1 MIVSIQAHE
10 YAAYPEVLSQMLRTR
25 KAVFFD
31 SLGWEVEVDGAFERD
46 RYDDMQPVYLV
57 WCDRD
62 RKRHYGSMRLMPT
75 TGPTLLYDVFRRTF
89 PDAAELSAPGIWEG
103 TRMCVD
109 EEALA
114 ADYPQLAP
122 RQAFCLLLVALC
134 ELALANGIHTMISNY
149 EPHLARLYRRAGAV
163 VHELGRADG
172 FGRYPVCCG
181 AFEIS
186 SHILTSM
193 RRSLGLVEP
202 LFDRTARPVRN
213 ILAEYNRAA

>member
-10 YAAYPEVLSQMLRTR
+10 YAAYQDVLVQMFRTR

-31 SLGWEVEVDGAFERD
+31 HLHWQVDVDGDFERD

-57 WCDRD
+57 WCNSE

-109 EEALA
+109 ERALA
-114 ADYPQLAP
+114 QDYPHVSP
-122 RQAFCLLLVALC
+122 HRAFCLLLVALC
-134 ELALANGIHTMISNY
+134 EFALATGIHTMVSNY
-149 EPHLARLYRRAGAV
+149 EPRVERLYRRAGAT

-172 FGRYPVCCG
+172 FGRFAVCCG

-186 SHILTSM
+186 SRVLSSM
-193 RRSLGLVEP
+193 REALRLSGPLYDRSVLP
-202 LFDRTARPVRN
+202 RRTIVSPYGKVA
-213 ILAEYNRAA
+213 